1 MKQETILVL
10 EPNLLIRHPLAEYL
24 RQCGYRVVEAATGV
38 EARQLLDRG
47 AQDVDIVLAA
57 VDTPGESGF
66 ALAAWLRQAHPTVEV
81 ILAGTVERACE
92 KAGDLCEQGPGV
104 VRPYDHQLLLQQ
116 IRRHRA
122 RRLRSPKTP
131 SDEG

>member
-57 VDTPGESGF
+57 VDTPGES
-66 ALAAWLRQAHPTVEV
+66 
-81 ILAGTVERACE
+81 
-92 KAGDLCEQGPGV
+92 
-104 VRPYDHQLLLQQ
+104 
-116 IRRHRA
+116 
-122 RRLRSPKTP
+122 
-131 SDEG
+131 